1 MWKSNYITSS
11 MVIALTM
18 AVDMRNMDESVMAQ
32 LHADCPGTGLAQ
44 IEADCP
50 GTGLAQTEARES
62 SLAKK
67 SEEGEKHSPMF
78 RGNGLAQTSP
88 AEKFLEFSQ
97 VQQSDRWHSCQATMR
112 RLENTTDN
120 FTAILNGSE
129 KFTDVNFPIDDA
141 LYWVDAGQSGQEMDR
156 LT

>member
-18 AVDMRNMDESVMAQ
+18 AVDMRNMNESVMAQ

-50 GTGLAQTEARES
+50 GTGLAQTKAKES

-78 RGNGLAQTSP
+78 RGFGLA
-88 AEKFLEFSQ
+88 
-97 VQQSDRWHSCQATMR
+97 
-112 RLENTTDN
+112 
-120 FTAILNGSE
+120 
-129 KFTDVNFPIDDA
+129 
-141 LYWVDAGQSGQEMDR
+141 
-156 LT
+156 